1 MNEYACTRTELAEE
15 RETEKTDSE
24 IEREREMMDTRGCTS
39 LVRENL
45 TNI

>member
-24 IEREREMMDTRGCTS
+24 IEREMMDTRGCTS